1 MNWPV
6 PVDNKSLGHATDL
19 LRAGGVVAFPTETY
33 YGLAVD
39 PFNPAALDR
48 LFRVKHRPSR
58 LPILVLVGRRSQ
70 LPLLTSEV
78 PSLYQ
83 RLMDNFWPGP
93 LTLIFP
99 ALPTLPHQL
108 TGQTGTVGIRHSP
121 HQVANALIDA
131 FNGPITATSAN
142 ISGYPAASSA
152 EDVAR
157 MFGDD
162 LDLILDGGLTPGGKG
177 STLVGMEQNQL
188 VCIRDGQIDYTEVQ
202 LFVNH
207 A

>member
-1 MNWPV
+1 VNWPV
-6 PVDNKSLGHATDL
+6 PVDNKSLIHAANL
-19 LRAGGVVAFPTETY
+19 LRSGGVVAFPTETY

-39 PFNPAALDR
+39 PFNPAALER

-58 LPILVLVGRRSQ
+58 LPILVLIGRRSQ
-70 LPLLTSEV
+70 LVLLISEV
-78 PSLYQ
+78 PSLYH
-83 RLMDNFWPGP
+83 RLMDIFWPGP

-121 HQVANALIDA
+121 HKVANDLIGA

-142 ISGYPAASSA
+142 ISGYPAATSA

-157 MFGDD
+157 MFGYD

-177 STLVGMEQNQL
+177 STLVGMERNQL
-188 VCIRDGQIDYTEVQ
+188 VCIRDGQIEYNTVQ
-202 LFVNH
+202 RCVNH